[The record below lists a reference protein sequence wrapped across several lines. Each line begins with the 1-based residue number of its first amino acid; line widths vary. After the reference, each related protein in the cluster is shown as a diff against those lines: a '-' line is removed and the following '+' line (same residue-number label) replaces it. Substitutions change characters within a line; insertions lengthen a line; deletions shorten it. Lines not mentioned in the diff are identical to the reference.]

1 MDRLLDKHCDP
12 RQYSPLTLA
21 FIGDGVFDLMVRE
34 LLVTQANRPVGELNQ
49 LKVQKVCCKSQ
60 AEFAALLLPE
70 LSEEEEAVY
79 RRGRNAH
86 SRPPKN
92 ASSADYH
99 GATGFE
105 ALWGYL
111 YLLGRIGRLRELFE
125 KLMSSGESDT

>member
-1 MDRLLDKHCDP
+1 MDKLLDRQCDP
-12 RQYSPLTLA
+12 RQYSPLALA

-34 LLVTQANRPVGELNQ
+34 RLVTQANRPVGELNRM
-49 LKVQKVCCKSQ
+49 KVQQVCCKSQ
-60 AEFAALLLPE
+60 AEFVSLLLLE

-99 GATGFE
+99 SATGFE

-111 YLLGRIGRLRELFE
+111 YLLGRIDRLCELFE
-125 KLMSSGESDT
+125 KLMRDGESDT